1 MVCPLSWGWA
11 CPGKFYYDLRT
22 NWFSPTGKDDSAGN
36 MLALCLVLGCLLNL
50 DCVPQGNSAPH
61 ARVHDA
67 CLREVR
73 AAQANVAD
81 IGF

>member
-1 MVCPLSWGWA
+1 
-11 CPGKFYYDLRT
+11 
-22 NWFSPTGKDDSAGN
+22 
-36 MLALCLVLGCLLNL
+36 MLALCLVFGCLPNL
-50 DCVPQGNSAPH
+50 DCVPQGNSTPH